1 METFDYFYRKLSQA
15 TVILLYSGLGVF
27 LLTVICAVL
36 GLSRAV
42 ATFNGVTIAVALLFA
57 ILLSVFL
64 LTSCVRAVIRFLA
77 NRTKP
82 MQ

>member
-1 METFDYFYRKLSQA
+1 METFDYFYRKLTQA

-64 LTSCVRAVIRFLA
+64 LTSCVRAVIQFLA

-82 MQ
+82 ML

>member
-64 LTSCVRAVIRFLA
+64 LTSCVRAVIQFLA

-82 MQ
+82 ML